1 MRSEKFRLLL
11 WLGRNLWGKLSRGKN
26 RFLWKGTEAQAAR
39 SQAPSPSRYFLSRK
53 EDTLCPGKKSVFL

>member
-39 SQAPSPSRYFLSRK
+39 TKPQAPAVIL
-53 EDTLCPGKKSVFL
+53 